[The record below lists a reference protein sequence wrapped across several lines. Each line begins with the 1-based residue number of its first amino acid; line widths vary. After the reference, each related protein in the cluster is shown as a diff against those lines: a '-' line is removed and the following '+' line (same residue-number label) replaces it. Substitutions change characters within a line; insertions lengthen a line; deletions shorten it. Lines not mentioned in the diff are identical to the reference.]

1 MQASILIT
9 ETLTSLDWTI
19 FTAVLVITLGSIFY
33 GEWKKKALHL
43 KDTEEMNFL
52 DILIM
57 GRGLTLPLFVATLV
71 ATWYGGIFGVT
82 EIAFNQGIYNFIT
95 QGLFWYVS
103 YILFALYLVH
113 KVAPYQAVTLPN
125 LIEKM
130 FGPKSAKLAA
140 VFNFFNVLP
149 IAYVI
154 SLGLFIQLLSGYSLL
169 ASMALGLIFVVAYS
183 MWGGLRAVV
192 YSDSIQFYVMC
203 LSVFL
208 VLVFSVSEFGAL
220 EFLTANLPKTHF
232 DPTGGVGLA
241 TTFVWGFIALSTLV
255 DPNFYQRVFAAKSEA
270 VARKGILVSTVIWL
284 CFDICT
290 TFGAMYAKAL
300 IPEAES
306 GHAYLTYA
314 LQLLPNGLRG
324 FFLAGIL
331 ATILSTLDS
340 YLFLA
345 GTTLAYDLAPKKWKG
360 RVWIHHFGVILVA
373 ALSLVMATSFEGSIK
388 AVWKTLGSYS
398 ASCLLFPVLI
408 GHVLP
413 GRLSDKQFIASSLL
427 GVIAVTYWRN
437 ATHTGFW
444 KDVDEL
450 YIGLIVTGM
459 ALAVSAFRPS
469 ATKAE
474 HS

>member
-103 YILFALYLVH
+103 YIIFALYLVH

-169 ASMALGLIFVVAYS
+169 ASMALGLIFVVTYS

-220 EFLTANLPKTHF
+220 EFLTTNLPKTHF

-270 VARKGILVSTVIWL
+270 VARKGILVSTVIWF

-373 ALSLVMATSFEGSIK
+373 VLSLVMATSFEGSIK

-427 GVIAVTYWRN
+427 GVVAVTYWRN

>member
-1 MQASILIT
+1 MQSNILIT
-9 ETLTSLDWTI
+9 DALTTLDWSI
-19 FTAVLVITLGSIFY
+19 FGAILLITLGSIFY
-33 GEWKKKALHL
+33 GEWKKKSLHT
-43 KDTEEMNFL
+43 KDDEEMNFL

-57 GRGLTLPLFVATLV
+57 GRGLTLPLFVGTLV

-103 YILFALYLVH
+103 YIIFALYLVH
-113 KVAPYQAVTLPN
+113 KVAPYQAVTLPD

-154 SLGLFIQLLSGYSLL
+154 SLGLFIQLLTDYSLFN
-169 ASMALGLIFVVAYS
+169 SMAIGLIFVVGYS

-208 VLVFSVSEFGAL
+208 VLAFSAGTFGGL
-220 EFLTANLPKTHF
+220 GFLKSNLPSTHF
-232 DPTGGVGLA
+232 DPTGGVGIA
-241 TTFVWGFIALSTLV
+241 TTLVWGFIALSTLV

-270 VARKGILVSTVIWL
+270 VARKGILISTVIWF

-290 TFGAMYAKAL
+290 TFGAMYAKAV

-360 RVWIHHFGVILVA
+360 RVWIHHFGVMLVA

-398 ASCLLFPVLI
+398 ASCLLFPVLV
-408 GHVLP
+408 GHLFP
-413 GRLSDKQFIASSLL
+413 GRLSDKQFITSSLL
-427 GVIAVTYWRN
+427 GVVAVTYWRN
-437 ATHTGFW
+437 ASHSGFW
-444 KDVDEL
+444 SDVDEL
-450 YIGLIVTGM
+450 YIGLIVTGV
-459 ALAVSAFRPS
+459 ALGVSAFRPN